1 MIKGMSR
8 RIIMV
13 DAPGPELFDKAIFI
27 LRDGAESSGAEAGD
41 MLKEAQRIAD
51 EYVKTNL
58 KKKRRRLPSAV
69 CVLIGTAIGAALSAL
84 AFILI

>member
-27 LRDGAESSGAEAGD
+27 LRDGAENCGAEAGS

-58 KKKRRRLPSAV
+58 KKKRRRLPNAIA
-69 CVLIGTAIGAALSAL
+69 LLIGAAMGAGLSAL
-84 AFILI
+84 AFMLI